1 MPDQTQDMKAKQLLR
16 RGLWDD
22 NPVFRQL
29 LGICSTLAV
38 TNMLT
43 NTLVM
48 GVGLICVTAV
58 SCLTV
63 SLLRRYTPM
72 RIRMMVQVLIIS
84 AYVVILDLLLKCYL
98 PEISE
103 ALGAYVG
110 LIITNCIIMGRCES
124 FARNHRP
131 WPAFVDGF
139 SNGLGYTLVLLAI
152 AFAREL
158 MGAGTLFGYPV
169 LGDWWTRWIIMVMPP
184 AGFFMLAALIWIVRG
199 CWPPPDGDAGSRAV
213 GGDR

>member
-1 MPDQTQDMKAKQLLR
+1 MSTKQILR

-38 TNMLT
+38 TNLLV

-48 GVGLICVTAV
+48 GVGLICVTAA

-63 SLLRRYTPM
+63 SLLRNYTPL
-72 RIRMMVQVLIIS
+72 RIRMMVQVLIIA
-84 AYVVILDLLLKCYL
+84 AYVIILDLLLKCFL

-103 ALGAYVG
+103 QLGAYVG
-110 LIITNCIIMGRCES
+110 LIITNCIIMGRCEG
-124 FARNHRP
+124 FARNNRP
-131 WPAFVDGF
+131 WPAFMDGL
-139 SNGLGYTLVLLAI
+139 SNGIGYTLVLMAI
-152 AFAREL
+152 AFVREL

-184 AGFFMLAALIWIVRG
+184 AGFFMLAAFIWVVRG
-199 CWPPPDGDAGSRAV
+199 CWPPPEEGADASG
-213 GGDR
+213 GGD